1 MLYSWGWFCTQSQSS
16 SCSSLLIALVL
27 ADLALAAG
35 AGFSLF
41 FFFGGGGGG
50 GGDLVLAE
58 LSSCGDDSCDSK
70 TSPAGGGGG
79 EGEGIRGFT
88 VSFVFFPPPPPR
100 FLGGIMLIYICVDKT
115 SMCACRKTMSMC
127 DRYVGDQLFIPL
139 SQARATV
146 LAPPLF
152 LSHHRLIVVAKPS
165 QHQRNTIASIATPTQ
180 HTRCYPYHC
189 LNSISNNRG
198 TVSLLTQLCLHLS
211 QQCRHAVRWGV
222 CDFEFRA
229 ENDQFHKAIST
240 DSQPCH
246 NNIATGTLNFMK
258 SHSPCT
264 ISIFPNLNKVSTA
277 SLSM

>member
-1 MLYSWGWFCTQSQSS
+1 MLYSWRWFCTQSQSS

-35 AGFSLF
+35 AGFS

-88 VSFVFFPPPPPR
+88 VLFVFFPPPPR
-100 FLGGIMLIYICVDKT
+100 FVGGMMLICIYVDKT

-152 LSHHRLIVVAKPS
+152 C
-165 QHQRNTIASIATPTQ
+165 PT
-180 HTRCYPYHC
+180 
-189 LNSISNNRG
+189 
-198 TVSLLTQLCLHLS
+198 TVSALSPSRLNTNATQSHQS
-211 QQCRHAVRWGV
+211 QRPRSTLA
-222 CDFEFRA
+222 
-229 ENDQFHKAIST
+229 AIRIT
-240 DSQPCH
+240 
-246 NNIATGTLNFMK
+246 
-258 SHSPCT
+258 
-264 ISIFPNLNKVSTA
+264 VSTQ
-277 SLSM
+277 SQTIVGPSHC